1 MRSTRP
7 INLRLAAIAV
17 AASALIA
24 TAAAAHPAGPLP
36 ADKAGADDQI
46 QRRPVLVREADGSI
60 TIREIL
66 PAFPAGLEPVGLF
79 GVARGGAT
87 AAGFPGRRKSL
98 SEEAVEAD
106 LDRAFGE
113 AQEMAR
119 FGAPN

>member
-7 INLRLAAIAV
+7 INLRLAAIVV
-17 AASALIA
+17 AASALIPAVA
-24 TAAAAHPAGPLP
+24 TAHPAGPLP

-46 QRRPVLVREADGSI
+46 PRRPVLVREADGSI

-66 PAFPAGLEPVGLF
+66 PAFPAGLERGGLF
-79 GVARGGAT
+79 RIARGGAT
-87 AAGFPGRRKSL
+87 AVGFRGRRKSL
-98 SEEAVEAD
+98 SEEAVDAD
-106 LDRAFGE
+106 LERAFGE